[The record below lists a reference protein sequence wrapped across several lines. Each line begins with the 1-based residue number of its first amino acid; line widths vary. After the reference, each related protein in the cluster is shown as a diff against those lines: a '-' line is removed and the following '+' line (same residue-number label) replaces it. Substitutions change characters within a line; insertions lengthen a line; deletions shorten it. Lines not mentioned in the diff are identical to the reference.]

1 MVPGHTTTN
10 HHSAIEIKGSF
21 FSLLVLRIK
30 SLHLE
35 KVKTQL
41 IQHFSKVADFFAH
54 NPIILDFQFVRDQDS
69 PYFNTEWLQ
78 SVLEILRS
86 YKLVVVGVRNVNEIQ
101 RHIALMC
108 QLGLLA
114 ETTNV
119 TKEEV
124 LQNQAATELAIS
136 QPVNATTGPAF
147 LEPEFDAP
155 DMEAYRPAPA
165 PQSMTASRSPVRFKV
180 INKPIRSGQRIYT
193 PDSDLII
200 LAAVSPGAEVIASG
214 SIHVYAPLRGRALA
228 GANGDRSARIFSY
241 RMEAELVAIAG
252 YYKLIE
258 EDLPKRGQTRP
269 TQVYLE
275 GEKLIIEALTR

>member
-10 HHSAIEIKGSF
+10 QHTAIEIKGSF

-54 NPIILDFQFVRDQDS
+54 NPIVLDFQFVRDQDS

-119 TKEEV
+119 SKEEV
-124 LQNQAATELAIS
+124 LQS
-136 QPVNATTGPAF
+136 QTHSDNPSLDPVNTPTGPTL

-155 DMEAYRPAPA
+155 DMEAYRPAS
-165 PQSMTASRSPVRFKV
+165 QQQTTSRSAVRFKV
-180 INKPIRSGQRIYT
+180 INKPIRSGQRIYA

>member
-1 MVPGHTTTN
+1 MVQGN
-10 HHSAIEIKGSF
+10 HSTSSNQAIEIKGAS
-21 FSLLVLRIK
+21 FSLLVLKIK

-41 IQHFSKVADFFAH
+41 IQHFSKVTDFFAH

-69 PYFNTEWLQ
+69 PYFNIEWLNAI
-78 SVLEILRS
+78 LEILRS

-108 QLGLLA
+108 QLGLLSDTSPPIKA
-114 ETTNV
+114 QSPAPVETTPE
-119 TKEEV
+119 THTQGDSLDETHPIE
-124 LQNQAATELAIS
+124 
-136 QPVNATTGPAF
+136 
-147 LEPEFDAP
+147 EPEFEVSDPSAYSRMAAP
-155 DMEAYRPAPA
+155 PPRVA
-165 PQSMTASRSPVRFKV
+165 TRFKI
-180 INKPIRSGQRIYT
+180 INRPIRSGQRIYV
-193 PDSDLII
+193 PDADLII
-200 LAAVSPGAEVIASG
+200 LAAVSPGAEIISGG

-228 GANGDRSARIFSY
+228 GVNGDRTARIFSY

-275 GEKLIIEALTR
+275 GEKLIIEALKR